1 MAYTKEQ
8 GKYSIF
14 QNNSCYCLSGGRLDR
29 RFNFIEFQYNSCYC
43 LSRFTVRRIRRILIS
58 IQLLLLFIPERE
70 IRQYNNALFQY
81 NSCYCLSSEVHPSGF
96 PEKISIQL
104 LLLFILYTGWNGV
117 VWKPFQYNS
126 CYCLSP
132 WAELPECNYSNFNT
146 TLVTVYLYLI
156 LVSLDFFCDF
166 NTTLVTVYLKG
177 LARYDQTS

>member
-1 MAYTKEQ
+1 MRYFNTTLVTVYLPKFIHLVFQKE
-8 GKYSIF
+8 
-14 QNNSCYCLSGGRLDR
+14 
-29 RFNFIEFQYNSCYC
+29 
-43 LSRFTVRRIRRILIS
+43 
-58 IQLLLLFIPERE
+58 
-70 IRQYNNALFQY
+70 
-81 NSCYCLSSEVHPSGF
+81 
-96 PEKISIQL
+96 
-104 LLLFILYTGWNGV
+104 
-117 VWKPFQYNS
+117 FQYNS